1 MAVRRG
7 RPKREGPPQPKLGR
21 DIYVTGI
28 TMRQLRALQ
37 KVLGG
42 PVHPMLLPHVLEL
55 AVEDFFMKHVE
66 KHLDKL
72 ERERII
78 NPTKEPT

>member
-1 MAVRRG
+1 
-7 RPKREGPPQPKLGR
+7 
-21 DIYVTGI
+21 
-28 TMRQLRALQ
+28 MRQLRALQ